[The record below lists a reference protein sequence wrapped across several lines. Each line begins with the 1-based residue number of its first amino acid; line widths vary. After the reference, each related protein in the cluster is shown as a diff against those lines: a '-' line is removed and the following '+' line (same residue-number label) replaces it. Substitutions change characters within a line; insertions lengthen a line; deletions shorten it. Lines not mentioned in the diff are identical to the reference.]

1 MFAQSMCLLFPCPV
15 DVSFPVL
22 SLRFLPLM
30 LHHCIGARAKLCT
43 ACRSGQ
49 EIGVTDMFR
58 LLSGSQEH
66 QAADMCHICDGAYPG
81 QDCK

>member
-1 MFAQSMCLLFPCPV
+1 MFAQSMFLLFPCRV

-30 LHHCIGARAKLCT
+30 LHHRIGARAKLCT
-43 ACRSGQ
+43 TCRSGQ

-58 LLSGSQEH
+58 LVSGSQEH
-66 QAADMCHICDGAYPG
+66 HAADMCHTCDGVYA
-81 QDCK
+81 CKDRK